1 MRGKTR
7 YTRLVG
13 ATLLLVATVSCAP
26 ADPGDPRTFI
36 LDARMIDGT
45 GGPSREVDVRIDGDR
60 IGAIGDLQP
69 EGHDIVVDGGGL
81 VLAPGFIDS
90 HSHHDLGLLDEMPDA
105 RAAVNQGT
113 TTIVVGQDGG
123 QQYPLV
129 DFFRR
134 LEEAPGAINVASYAG
149 HGTIRDMV
157 MGDDYMR
164 PSTDGEVVYEDGQT
178 TGALP
183 GMPIRRA
190 TAGGE

>member
-69 EGHDIVVDGGGL
+69 EGHDIVV
-81 VLAPGFIDS
+81 
-90 HSHHDLGLLDEMPDA
+90 
-105 RAAVNQGT
+105 
-113 TTIVVGQDGG
+113 GQDGG
-123 QQYPLV
+123 QHYPLV

-134 LEEAPGAINVASYAG
+134 LEEAPVAINVASYAG